1 MRGIAFLLITL
12 LVANVACAAWIW
24 FTTRKYRNTTPR
36 RGGPGSPGPSTGS
49 SGTGSGSA
57 GTGTGSTDTGTSA
70 PDFSEQSDC
79 SCSQALAGDI
89 TPGAPKSSDYFFIAP
104 MVQIGRAGSGS
115 DSARTY
121 DVDVLFAAVEAK
133 DASNWTLEAVT
144 IPNGTGADGSFPRV
158 LTVAPLSRRHVKLE
172 TIEPHFV
179 YRTTVSGLSANERF
193 TYRVMQGGVKVFE
206 ASAATRKAPGT
217 PYRFVVVGDMG
228 SGSVESAHI
237 AHKISLAKPDLL
249 AITGDVVYK
258 RGRVSEYMSRFFPM
272 YNADAP
278 DSGVGA
284 PLLRSVLSFTSAG
297 NHCVGKTEYWLS
309 PSFDEHP
316 DLFAYFL
323 YWSMPLNGPQGKD
336 ATRSIPEL
344 NGDARRIERF
354 KCAAG
359 ETFPTMANYSF
370 DFGDA
375 HWLVLDA
382 NAYMDWTDE
391 KLVAWV
397 EADLAAT
404 KTRWKFVNYHQPAFT
419 SEPKHKQEKRMRLL
433 APLLEKYGVDVVFCG
448 HAHYYERIRPV
459 KFQLEMRENGKPI
472 DENGYVGGQITC
484 DMNFD
489 GETVTKPDGVVY
501 LVTGAGGAKLD
512 ANGLTWRKEL
522 WKPFTHK
529 VLGDRYSFTV
539 CDLDGDTLTIR
550 QIDVN
555 GREVD
560 KLVITK

>member
-12 LVANVACAAWIW
+12 LVANVAFAAWIW
-24 FTTRKYRNTTPR
+24 FTTRKYRNSKNER
-36 RGGPGSPGPSTGS
+36 NDPGSPGPGSGS
-49 SGTGSGSA
+49 SG
-57 GTGTGSTDTGTSA
+57 TGTSA
-70 PDFSEQSDC
+70 PDFSEQTPEPDC
-79 SCSQALAGDI
+79 SCSAPLAGDI
-89 TPGAPKSSDYFFIAP
+89 TAGAPKSSDYFFIAP
-104 MVQIGRAGSGS
+104 TVQIGRAGSGS
-115 DSARTY
+115 DEARTY
-121 DVDVLFAAVEAK
+121 DVDVLFAVATAK
-133 DASNWTLEAVT
+133 DASNWSVEAVT
-144 IPNGTGADGSFPRV
+144 VPSDGSAPHI
-158 LTVAPLSRRHVKLE
+158 LSVAPLARRHVLLE
-172 TIEPHFV
+172 TIEPHSV
-179 YRTTVSGLSANERF
+179 YRTTISGLSANDRF
-193 TYRVMQGGVKVFE
+193 TYRVLKGGVKVFE
-206 ASAATRKAPGT
+206 ANAATRKAPGT

-228 SGSVESAHI
+228 NGSVEAAHI

-258 RGRVSEYMSRFFPM
+258 RGRVSEYVPRFFPV
-272 YNADAP
+272 YNADVP
-278 DSGVGA
+278 DAGVGA
-284 PLLRSVLSFTSAG
+284 PILRSVLSFTSAG

-316 DLFAYFL
+316 DLFAHFL
-323 YWSMPLNGPQGKD
+323 YWSMPLNGPLGKD
-336 ATRSIPEL
+336 ATRNIPEL
-344 NGDARRIERF
+344 NGDPRRIERF

-359 ETFPTMANYSF
+359 DNFPTMANLSF
-370 DFGDA
+370 PFGDA

-391 KLVAWV
+391 KLSAWV
-397 EADLAAT
+397 EADLAAA
-404 KTRWKFVNYHQPAFT
+404 KSRWKFVNYHQPAFT

-433 APLLEKYGVDVVFCG
+433 AEVFEKHGVDVVFCG

-459 KFQLEMRENGKPI
+459 KFKLEMRPNGKPI
-472 DENGYVGGQITC
+472 DDNGYVGGVITC

-489 GETVTKPDGVVY
+489 GETVTKPDGVIY

-550 QIDVN
+550 QIDLN